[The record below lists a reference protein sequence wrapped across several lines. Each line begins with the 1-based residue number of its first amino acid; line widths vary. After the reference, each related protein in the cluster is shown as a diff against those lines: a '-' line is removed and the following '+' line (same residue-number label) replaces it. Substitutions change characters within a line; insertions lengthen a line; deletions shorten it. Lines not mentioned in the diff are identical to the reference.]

1 MIEKSDVLLVGS
13 GVMSANLGALLKC
26 LDPSLRI
33 DLVEMT
39 EEFAQ
44 ESSNGWNNAGTGH
57 AGICEVSYT
66 PDWGEDGEV
75 KVDKAVEIFEEFEQT
90 KQFWAYALKTGMID
104 RPEEFITAVP
114 HISFVY
120 GQEQVDFLKSRF
132 QGMSAHPFFS
142 SMQYSEDREKI
153 REWAPLLVE
162 GREDQPVAA
171 TYMESGTDVN
181 FGVVSRKLIEW
192 LAKQDGCAAHL
203 GQRVTDLRKNGDVW
217 EVCVRD
223 LKKGTLV
230 RKRYPFVFIGAGGGS
245 LPLLQK
251 AGVRE
256 IHGYGGFPIG
266 GQWLV
271 CEKPEVVSKHHAKV
285 YGLSPGAAPTMAVP
299 HLDSRVLEGKRALLF
314 GPYAGWT
321 TKFLHGG
328 GSFWDLPSSLR
339 WHNLL
344 TLIKVGLSN
353 LPLVG
358 YLVQQGMQSMN
369 TRMRE
374 LRNFYPDAQ
383 AEDWKLIDA
392 GIRVQAIKKEDGDAG
407 IVHFGTE
414 VVTSKDR
421 SISALLGASPGASV
435 CVNIVLEV
443 ARKSFE
449 ELFEKNQTKDRL
461 QEMIPT
467 HGQNLA
473 GMKGGEETI
482 RKYREWSQSAER
494 ELGLIRTTT
503 S

>member
-1 MIEKSDVLLVGS
+1 MKEETDVLLIGS

-33 DLVEMT
+33 ELFEVS
-39 EEFAQ
+39 EEYAQ

-75 KVDKAVEIFEEFEQT
+75 KVDKAIEIFEEFEQT

-132 QGMSAHPFFS
+132 QRMSAHPFFS

-171 TYMESGTDVN
+171 TFMESGTDVN

-192 LAKQDGCAAHL
+192 LAKQDGCAAHI
-203 GQRVTDLRKNGDVW
+203 GHRVTDLRKKGDIW

-223 LKKGTLV
+223 LKKGTMV
-230 RKRYPFVFIGAGGGS
+230 RKRCPFVFIGAGGGS

-299 HLDSRVLEGKRALLF
+299 HLDSRVLEGKRALL
-314 GPYAGWT
+314 
-321 TKFLHGG
+321 
-328 GSFWDLPSSLR
+328 

-344 TLIKVGLSN
+344 TFIKVGLSN

-358 YLVQQGMQSMN
+358 YLVQQGLQSMN

-374 LRNFYPDAQ
+374 LRNFYPNAR

-443 ARKSFE
+443 ASKSFV
-449 ELFEKNQTKDRL
+449 ELFEKNQTKDLL

-473 GMKGGEETI
+473 GMEGGEETI

-494 ELGLIRTTT
+494 ELGLIRRTT

>member
-1 MIEKSDVLLVGS
+1 MEETDILLIGS

-33 DLVEMT
+33 ELFEMT

-162 GREDQPVAA
+162 GRKGQPVAA

-203 GQRVTDLRKNGDVW
+203 GHRVTDLRKNGDVW

-230 RKRYPFVFIGAGGGS
+230 RKRCPYVFIGAGGGS

-314 GPYAGWT
+314 GPYAAWT

-328 GSFWDLPSSLR
+328 GSFWDLPGSLR
-339 WHNLL
+339 WHNLF

-358 YLVQQGMQSMN
+358 YLVQQGLQSMN

-374 LRNFYPDAQ
+374 LRNFYPDAL

-443 ARKSFE
+443 ARKSFG
-449 ELFEKNQTKDRL
+449 ELFEKNQTKERL

-494 ELGLIRTTT
+494 ELGLIRRTT